1 MGSALLITLRE
12 TIEAA
17 LIVGIVLAYLD
28 KTLNQAHKKFV
39 WYGVFAGGV
48 FSVVLAFV
56 FQNYLGGFEGRN
68 EELYEG
74 FMMLFASG
82 LLTWMILWMLRQRHY
97 LKKNL
102 ENKIDTHIKKDY
114 PFGIFLIVVVSII
127 REGTELVIFLQGA
140 QIQAGTDTGRF
151 FFGVLIGFVAAV
163 LFSYLLFKGVAK
175 ISLRKFFTFTSILL
189 ILFAAGLFAHAVHEL
204 QEAGMLPV
212 YIEHLWDINFLIDE
226 KGIFGSLLKS
236 LFGYNGNPSLLEVAG
251 YWVYLLLIA
260 GIWYKIDGR
269 KGTISV

>member
-12 TIEAA
+12 TIEAS
-17 LIVGIVLAYLD
+17 LIVGIVLVYLD
-28 KTLNQAHKKFV
+28 KTLNPAHKKFV
-39 WYGVFAGGV
+39 WYGVIAGIV

-82 LLTWMILWMLRQRHY
+82 LLTWMILWMITQRHL

-102 ENKIDTHIKKDY
+102 ENKIETHIKKDY
-114 PFGIFLIVVVSII
+114 PFGIFLLVVVSII

-140 QIQAGTDTGRF
+140 QIQADADSGRF
-151 FFGVLIGFVAAV
+151 FVGVLIGFVAAV

-175 ISLRKFFTFTSILL
+175 ISLRKFFTFTSFLL
-189 ILFAAGLFAHAVHEL
+189 ILFAAGLFAHAIHEL
-204 QEAGMLPV
+204 QEASVLPI
-212 YIEHLWDINFLIDE
+212 YIEHLWDMNWIVDE
-226 KGIFGSLLKS
+226 KGVFGSLLKS
-236 LFGYNGNPSLLEVAG
+236 LFGYNGNPSLLEIVG
-251 YWVYLLLIA
+251 YGTYLLLIA

-269 KGTISV
+269 KL